1 MGKTIFIGIT
11 DSETAYPYYPAWVN
25 GGDTRIEI
33 IRLTPQTFEDIHRC
47 SGVVLS
53 GGVDMHPRF
62 YGSDRID
69 YPRAPE
75 QFDEHRDR
83 FETAVFEKTQLM
95 NLPLLAICRGMQLVN
110 VCLGGTLI
118 QDLEE
123 IRKGNHRKVDGKDGV
138 HHIDIQKDSL
148 TKDLAGN
155 VSDVV
160 NSAHH
165 QGLDRL
171 ADDLFVSAWSPDGVP
186 EAVEWKSPGRKA
198 FFLGVQWHPERVL
211 NALPED
217 VFGQKIRAA
226 FLDAAHNY

>member
-1 MGKTIFIGIT
+1 MTKTIFIGIT
-11 DSETAYPYYPAWVN
+11 DSETAYPNYPLWMTGADNHV
-25 GGDTRIEI
+25 EV
-33 IRLTPQTFEDIHRC
+33 IRLTPDNFDAIHQC

-53 GGVDMHPRF
+53 GGIDMHPRF
-62 YGSDRID
+62 YRNDRLD
-69 YPRAPE
+69 YPRRPE
-75 QFDEHRDR
+75 EFDENRDR
-83 FETAVFEKTQLM
+83 FEMAVFEKTQLM
-95 NLPLLAICRGMQLVN
+95 QLPLLAVCRGMQLVN
-110 VCLGGTLI
+110 VCLGGNLI

-123 IRKGNHRKVDGKDGV
+123 IKKENHRKMDGKDGV

-148 TKDLAGN
+148 AKDLAGN

-165 QGLDRL
+165 QGLGMVADEL
-171 ADDLFVSAWSPDGVP
+171 AVSAWSPDGVP
-186 EAVEWKSPGRKA
+186 ESVEWKSPGRKA

-217 VFGQKIRAA
+217 IFGQKIRAA